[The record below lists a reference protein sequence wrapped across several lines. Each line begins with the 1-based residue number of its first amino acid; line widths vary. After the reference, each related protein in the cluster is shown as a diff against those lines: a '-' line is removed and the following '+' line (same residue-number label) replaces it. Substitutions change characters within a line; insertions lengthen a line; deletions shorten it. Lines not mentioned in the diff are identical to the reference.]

1 MTRSWPILY
10 PHLRKVMLPP
20 KQDIAMPVPN
30 YPYPPFKPQQQSFP
44 GLTDKMDPTPDHGE
58 DSYVGHGLLQG
69 KRTLITGGDSGIG
82 AAVAIA
88 YAREGA
94 DVAIAYL
101 PSEQH
106 DAARIGQ
113 LLEAAGVRVL
123 LQPCDISDRAQA
135 QALIETVTAAFGGL
149 DVLVNNAAYQRYFH
163 SFDAITLDEWEKT
176 FATNVHAVFHL
187 VQLAVP
193 HMPEGSSIINTAS
206 VNSKKPTP
214 NILPYSAT
222 KGAVA
227 NMTIGLAGLLADK
240 KIRVNAVLPGPIW
253 TPFIPAGMDEDAL
266 KEFGTQ
272 TPFGRPGQP
281 AELASAYV
289 LLAADTSSYT
299 SGALLTIAGGAA
311 TL

>member
-1 MTRSWPILY
+1 M
-10 PHLRKVMLPP
+10 
-20 KQDIAMPVPN
+20 AVPN
-30 YPYPPFKPQQQSFP
+30 YPSPPFKAQQQSFP
-44 GLTDKMDPTPDHGE
+44 GKTQAMDPKPDHGE

-101 PSEQH
+101 PNEQD
-106 DAARIGQ
+106 DAERIGK
-113 LLEAAGVRVL
+113 LVEDAGVRVL
-123 LQPCDISDRAQA
+123 LHPCDISDRAQA
-135 QALIETVTAAFGGL
+135 ETLIKTVTDAFGGL

-163 SFDAITLDEWEKT
+163 SFDEITLDEWEKT
-176 FATNVHAVFHL
+176 FATNVHAPFHL
-187 VQLAVP
+187 VRLALP
-193 HMPEGSSIINTAS
+193 HMPEGGSIINTAS

-222 KGAVA
+222 KGALA
-227 NMTIGLAGLLADK
+227 NLTIGLAGLLAEK

-253 TPFIPAGMDEDAL
+253 TPFIPTGMDE
-266 KEFGTQ
+266 ESVRTFGEQ

-299 SGALLTIAGGAA
+299 SGTLLTISGGAV

>member
-1 MTRSWPILY
+1 M
-10 PHLRKVMLPP
+10 
-20 KQDIAMPVPN
+20 AVPN

-44 GLTDKMDPTPDHGE
+44 GLTDKMDPKPDHGE

-106 DAARIGQ
+106 DAERIGQ
-113 LLEAAGVRVL
+113 LLETAGVRVL

-135 QALIETVTAAFGGL
+135 QALIETVTGTFGGL

-163 SFDAITLDEWEKT
+163 SFDEITLDEWEKT
-176 FATNVHAVFHL
+176 FATNVHATFNL
-187 VQLAVP
+187 VRLAVP
-193 HMPEGSSIINTAS
+193 HMPEGGSIINTAS

-214 NILPYSAT
+214 NILPYSTT

-253 TPFIPAGMDEDAL
+253 TPFIPAGMDAEEV
-266 KEFGTQ
+266 KEFGSQ
-272 TPFGRPGQP
+272 TAFGRPGQP
-281 AELASAYV
+281 VELASTYV
-289 LLAADTSSYT
+289 LLASDTSSYT
-299 SGALLTIAGGAA
+299 SGALITIAGGAA